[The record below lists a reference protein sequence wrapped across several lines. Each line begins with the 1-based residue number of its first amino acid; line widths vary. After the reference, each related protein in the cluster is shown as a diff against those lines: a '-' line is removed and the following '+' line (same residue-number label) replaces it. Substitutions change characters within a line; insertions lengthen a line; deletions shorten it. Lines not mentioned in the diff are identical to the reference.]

1 MRVLQGDSQEGVGE
15 AHLGSHCSVAM
26 IPPRLCTS
34 IQTVLWGLDLA
45 IPSFTFFFL
54 MADQTAAV
62 DHLAVCTL
70 IAKYSRA
77 ICFLSFLVREAPH
90 EIIALQ
96 RFPSNRCCCVMG
108 PQCVSRLPREAGI
121 A

>member
-45 IPSFTFFFL
+45 IPSFTFFFSWRTRL
-54 MADQTAAV
+54 
-62 DHLAVCTL
+62 LPLITL
-70 IAKYSRA
+70 RS
-77 ICFLSFLVREAPH
+77 
-90 EIIALQ
+90 AL
-96 RFPSNRCCCVMG
+96 
-108 PQCVSRLPREAGI
+108 
-121 A
+121 